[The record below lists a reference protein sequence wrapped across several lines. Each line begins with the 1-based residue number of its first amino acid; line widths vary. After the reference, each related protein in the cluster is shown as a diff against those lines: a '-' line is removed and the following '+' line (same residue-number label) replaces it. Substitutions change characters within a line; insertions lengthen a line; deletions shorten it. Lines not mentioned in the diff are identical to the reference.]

1 MVVRC
6 AARPVVHSGARGGAR
21 EPASCGL
28 TAACFALSRKC
39 HARDYSAV
47 GCGDE
52 RDLSE
57 RCDDDGRGEGE
68 SRVVGWQGGSCE
80 RHRPVVR
87 CIIDPIE
94 RRGEMRARWDARC
107 APIDTNSRNSFDGT
121 GLRRIAGHGGTFAA
135 SVLSRANDAIRNRTT
150 PAIVSQD
157 AAAASTSA
165 ASVGGSRKH
174 TRYHVAYRR
183 TRERKSGCSRRRN
196 SVRFGRRIEKAHARP
211 VPQLR
216 TPPPPQLRPLRS
228 ARRESACATS
238 AHRSCAR
245 SPSARCGAGGARRAA
260 S

>member
-6 AARPVVHSGARGGAR
+6 AARPVVHAGARGGAR

-28 TAACFALSRKC
+28 TAVCFALSRKC
-39 HARDYSAV
+39 HARDYSAG

-57 RCDDDGRGEGE
+57 RCDDDGRGRG
-68 SRVVGWQGGSCE
+68 SRMVGWQGGSCE
-80 RHRPVVR
+80 RYRPVVR
-87 CIIDPIE
+87 CVIHPVE
-94 RRGEMRARWDARC
+94 RRGEMRARLDARC

-150 PAIVSQD
+150 PATVSQD

-174 TRYHVAYRR
+174 TRYP
-183 TRERKSGCSRRRN
+183 
-196 SVRFGRRIEKAHARP
+196 RRIPAHP
-211 VPQLR
+211 R
-216 TPPPPQLRPLRS
+216 TQIRMQPPPQLRPLRS

>member
-6 AARPVVHSGARGGAR
+6 AARPVVHAGARGGAR

-28 TAACFALSRKC
+28 TAVCFALSRKC

-57 RCDDDGRGEGE
+57 QCDDDGSGEGNRGWWVGRAVRASDIGLWCAASSIRLSE
-68 SRVVGWQGGSCE
+68 VARCGRGGMRDARRSTRTQEIHSTGPDYAELRIGAECSR
-80 RHRPVVR
+80 RR
-87 CIIDPIE
+87 CC
-94 RRGEMRARWDARC
+94 RARTMRYAIGPRPRSLVRTQWPHR
-107 APIDTNSRNSFDGT
+107 
-121 GLRRIAGHGGTFAA
+121 LRPLRSADHESTRATHGATR
-135 SVLSRANDAIRNRTT
+135 RA
-150 PAIVSQD
+150 
-157 AAAASTSA
+157 
-165 ASVGGSRKH
+165 
-174 TRYHVAYRR
+174 
-183 TRERKSGCSRRRN
+183 RERKSGCSRHGKF
-196 SVRFGRRIEKAHARP
+196 VRFGRRIEKAHARP